1 MKVTLNDREL
11 SEALSRLSRV
21 EAERAVTVAAFD
33 MAKRAKRY
41 TPQGE
46 TRGLVN
52 SIRTEVHGAT
62 GVVGYEAEYAP
73 HVEFGHRQNVGQYV
87 EALGKRLVK
96 PYVQGQHFLR
106 RAFTE
111 TKAKLGDELKRM
123 LEEAER

>member
-1 MKVTLNDREL
+1 MKVTMDDREL
-11 SEALSRLSRV
+11 SEALSKLSRV
-21 EAERAVTVAAFD
+21 EADRAVTVAAFD

-87 EALGKRLVK
+87 PKLGKRLVK
-96 PYVQGQHFLR
+96 GYVHGQHFLR

-111 TKAKLGDELKRM
+111 TKGKLGDELRRM
-123 LEEAER
+123 LEEAAR

>member
-1 MKVTLNDREL
+1 MRVTLDDREL
-11 SEALSRLSRV
+11 SGALSRLSRV
-21 EAERAVTVAAFD
+21 EAERAVTVATFD
-33 MAKRAKRY
+33 VSKRAKQY

-52 SIRTEVHGAT
+52 SIRTVVSGAT

-106 RAFTE
+106 RALTE
-111 TKAKLGDELKRM
+111 TKGKFKDELRRM

>member
-1 MKVTLNDREL
+1 MRATLDDREL

-33 MAKRAKRY
+33 MAKRAKQY
-41 TPQGE
+41 TPRDTG
-46 TRGLVN
+46 GLVN

-62 GVVGYEAEYAP
+62 GVVGYGAEYAP

-87 EALGKRLVK
+87 EALGKRLK
-96 PYVQGQHFLR
+96 ATHVQGQHFLQ

-111 TKAKLGDELKRM
+111 TKGKLGDELKRM
-123 LEEAER
+123 LKEAEG